1 MKFKSTRCANI
12 WIKPEQLLDRPNSYR
27 LKRERTYTISLSISQ
42 SSLPPTKFK
51 PSHKL
56 SEHFNKIR
64 TKLFEQI
71 VNINGKG
78 RKFLNFSP
86 NQHSTVRI
94 FNRKSEQLFT
104 DIDLIFSLF
113 RIDRFRISRERL
125 TESRRKLDGPSTRIK
140 KDPIPISTLSFPYS
154 FASHQITYS
163 LRSEHFVPAQNH
175 PLLSNALKIQAEEKN
190 RFSQAANA
198 RFRTR

>member
-94 FNRKSEQLFT
+94 IKKYLTEHRNNYSQISILSSHSFRSISNLTRTFNRIETKTRWTINKNKKRSN
-104 DIDLIFSLF
+104 SH
-113 RIDRFRISRERL
+113 
-125 TESRRKLDGPSTRIK
+125 LDT
-140 KDPIPISTLSFPYS
+140 
-154 FASHQITYS
+154 
-163 LRSEHFVPAQNH
+163 FV
-175 PLLSNALKIQAEEKN
+175 SI
-190 RFSQAANA
+190 
-198 RFRTR
+198 